1 MSGLAFKIRIELAR
15 YQRAAPRFTPVP
27 LLPPVDGDVIVE
39 ATLHRTP

>member
-1 MSGLAFKIRIELAR
+1 MSGFAFKIRIELA
-15 YQRAAPRFTPVP
+15 PPFTPVP